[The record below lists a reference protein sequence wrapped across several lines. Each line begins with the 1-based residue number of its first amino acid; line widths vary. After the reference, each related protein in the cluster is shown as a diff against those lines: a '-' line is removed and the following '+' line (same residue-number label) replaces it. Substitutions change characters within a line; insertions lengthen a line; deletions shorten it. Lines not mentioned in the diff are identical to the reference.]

1 MSLQNDRR
9 TQFEMANIRQ
19 TVKRDKTKHLEKNFA
34 ISFGKVNFI
43 TIFFIVLVIKANVV
57 SHKLVGTLKDGSAQ
71 MSAMENGTALLSSS
85 ERNSSSTLLDSPKI
99 HSSLITSSKFSVFGK
114 VSLFKVDGNLPKRSM
129 QLLPSNAVISSNKL
143 RGLHYLNTTPTKR
156 PQALRRHNDASSS
169 QGNYMVIKNSAHK
182 VTLFLE
188 FGTISISYL
197 QK

>member
-1 MSLQNDRR
+1 MSLRNDRR

-57 SHKLVGTLKDGSAQ
+57 SHKLVGTVLKDGSAQ
-71 MSAMENGTALLSSS
+71 MSKMENGTSLLSSS

-143 RGLHYLNTTPTKR
+143 RGLHYLNTSPTKR

-169 QGNYMVIKNSAHK
+169 QGNYMVIKDIAH
-182 VTLFLE
+182 
-188 FGTISISYL
+188 
-197 QK
+197 

>member
-57 SHKLVGTLKDGSAQ
+57 SHKLVGTVLKDGSAQ
-71 MSAMENGTALLSSS
+71 MSTMENGTALLSSS

-143 RGLHYLNTTPTKR
+143 RGLHYLNTSPTKR
-156 PQALRRHNDASSS
+156 PQALRRHNDVSSR
-169 QGNYMVIKNSAHK
+169 QGNYVVIKNSSHK
-182 VTLFLE
+182 VTLF
-188 FGTISISYL
+188 
-197 QK
+197 

>member
-1 MSLQNDRR
+1 MSLRNDRR

-19 TVKRDKTKHLEKNFA
+19 TVKRDKTKHLGKNFA

-99 HSSLITSSKFSVFGK
+99 HSLPMFEMWRDFSVR
-114 VSLFKVDGNLPKRSM
+114 KRGFE
-129 QLLPSNAVISSNKL
+129 AC
-143 RGLHYLNTTPTKR
+143 
-156 PQALRRHNDASSS
+156 
-169 QGNYMVIKNSAHK
+169 
-182 VTLFLE
+182 
-188 FGTISISYL
+188 
-197 QK
+197 